1 MGKKEERQMHKRK
14 NEEEKGKKDFN
25 MLDSVT
31 MAPPVQPAHAA
42 QGEAEALAAHSVEE
56 VGNAAEAF
64 LKKLPDIKR
73 VKVTKMAQIDPEKGY
88 WEVEADVFVPNA
100 TIQALGLPVQKE
112 VLDCQTYLL
121 RVDGRLRIVAYGRR
135 DSIEE

>member
-1 MGKKEERQMHKRK
+1 MGKEEERQMRKRK
-14 NEEEKGKKDFN
+14 EEEKGKKALN

-31 MAPPVQPAHAA
+31 MAEQVQPARAA
-42 QGEAEALAAHSVEE
+42 QEEAEAVVAHSVEE
-56 VGNAAEAF
+56 VGNAVEAF

-88 WEVEADVFVPNA
+88 WEAEAEVFVPNA
-100 TIQALGLPVQKE
+100 TIQALELPVQKE

-121 RVDGRLRIVAYGRR
+121 RVDGGLRIVAYGLR

>member
-1 MGKKEERQMHKRK
+1 MGKEEERQMRKRK
-14 NEEEKGKKDFN
+14 EKEKGKKDFN
-25 MLDSVT
+25 VLDSVT
-31 MAPPVQPAHAA
+31 MSQPVQPASVA
-42 QGEAEALAAHSVEE
+42 QGEADALAAHSVEE
-56 VGNAAEAF
+56 VGNAVEAF

-73 VKVTKMAQIDPEKGY
+73 VKVTKMAQIDPEKGD
-88 WEVEADVFVPNA
+88 WEAEAEVFVPNA

-121 RVDGRLRIVAYGRR
+121 RVDGRLRIVAYGLR

>member
-1 MGKKEERQMHKRK
+1 MGKKEERQMRKRK
-14 NEEEKGKKDFN
+14 EEEKGKKDFN
-25 MLDSVT
+25 ILDSVT
-31 MAPPVQPAHAA
+31 MAPPVEPACAA
-42 QGEAEALAAHSVEE
+42 QGEAEALVAHSVEE
-56 VGNAAEAF
+56 VGNAVEAF

-121 RVDGRLRIVAYGRR
+121 RVDGRLRIVAYGLR
-135 DSIEE
+135 DSLEE